1 MFTDQLPRLKALL
14 AQFRASD
21 QLASIDLP
29 QDDRLPRTRKSH
41 RGSHAL

>member
-1 MFTDQLPRLKALL
+1 MFTDQPPRLQALL

-29 QDDRLPRTRKSH
+29 QDDRLREPAKAIE
-41 RGSHAL
+41 GSHAL